1 MDPKWFHI
9 CYRFGVRTL
18 NIKSVPD
25 DVHERLKRAAEAEG
39 KSLNS
44 YVLSLLQRGLE
55 DVERRRL
62 WRDSLPALRA
72 FVEGLPRLQSESV
85 DLIREDRERGH
96 RDEW

>member
-1 MDPKWFHI
+1 
-9 CYRFGVRTL
+9 VANLT
-18 NIKSVPD
+18 IKAIPD
-25 DVHERLKRAAEAEG
+25 ELHLRLKEAAEADG

-44 YVLSLLQRGLE
+44 YVLFLLRRGLD

-62 WRDSLPALRA
+62 WSESLPALRA